1 MEIHTQKK
9 PSMDLKKGTTPL
21 KGTTDVFQ
29 LNLIKLYLH
38 SNSLRITQKNYVPQI
53 ISNPSVNKG

>member
-1 MEIHTQKK
+1 MEIQKKKNK

-29 LNLIKLYLH
+29 LNLIKLY
-38 SNSLRITQKNYVPQI
+38 
-53 ISNPSVNKG
+53 